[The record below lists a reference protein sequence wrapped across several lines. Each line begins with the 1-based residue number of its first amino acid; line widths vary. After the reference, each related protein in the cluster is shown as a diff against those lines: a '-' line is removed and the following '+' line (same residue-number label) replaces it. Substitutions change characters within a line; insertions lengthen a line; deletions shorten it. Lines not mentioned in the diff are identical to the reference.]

1 MEEKSVLTSHCGMSK
16 KMLVVYIVDLRKWL
30 ASLKKMRLQGYI

>member
-1 MEEKSVLTSHCGMSK
+1 MESVLTSHCGMSK
-16 KMLVVYIVDLRKWL
+16 RMLAVYIVGLRKWL